1 MVVAYGLIKQDAIN
15 QPILSQ
21 RWLSLPDNVSVPIK
35 QSILQTLGS
44 PQHRIGNVAAQCVS
58 SVAAVELP
66 ESKWPELIPALLEF
80 VGNQENQNLR
90 VYTLVAIGFICEVT
104 VSLSFLLSV
113 AMSWNRS

>member
-1 MVVAYGLIKQDAIN
+1 VLISQDAIN

-21 RWLSLPDNVSVPIK
+21 RWLSLPDNVSIPIK
-35 QSILQTLGS
+35 QSILSTLGS
-44 PQHRIGNVAAQCVS
+44 PQNRVGNVAAQCVS

-66 ESKWPELIPALLEF
+66 EGKWPELIPALLEF

-104 VSLSFLLSV
+104 VSAAGCLGNMPQS
-113 AMSWNRS
+113 